1 MTLANPYLI
10 EESQS
15 KLLSNSFSQF
25 LLNPPADEKKLIA
38 LEDSLIVGLF

>member
-1 MTLANPYLI
+1 MPFLGKLEGLKGTQEMTLANPYLI

-25 LLNPPADEKKLIA
+25 LFTFLC
-38 LEDSLIVGLF
+38 